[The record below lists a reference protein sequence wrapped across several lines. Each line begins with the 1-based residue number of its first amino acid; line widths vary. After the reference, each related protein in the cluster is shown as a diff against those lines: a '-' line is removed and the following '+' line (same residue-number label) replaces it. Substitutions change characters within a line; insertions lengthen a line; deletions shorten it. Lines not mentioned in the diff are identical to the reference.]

1 MNPNPEAPLVRCPL
15 PAFLALFLP
24 VALLAQPTGPTSRL
38 VVHLT
43 IDQLRPDLLE
53 RLRGEFSGGL
63 ARLLAEGVVYPR
75 GEQDHASTETAPG
88 HATLLSGR
96 WPARTGILSNN
107 RGVPDPLSPLIEVT
121 PGGYRVEGGSPRAFR
136 GTTLYDWMLA
146 ADPQTRVLSVSY
158 KDRGAILP
166 IGRARVPV
174 YWFADGKF
182 TTSTWY
188 ADSLPGWLRDWNAR
202 DFVGQ
207 LLGHRWELARPS
219 DSYPERDDRPEEN
232 GGRDHTFPHVMPTD
246 RSRAIR
252 DIQYFPAFDSL
263 TLDLA
268 LTGMAA
274 LGLGQREGSD
284 LLAVSLS
291 ITDKIGHRYGP
302 RSLEMHDHLLR
313 LDRALGWFLDSLE
326 ARVGRDRL
334 VISLSSDHGAQDF
347 PTGGVGGRIRLRT
360 LTDGVNHAIRARW
373 GIAAL
378 ADEDRGLVFAD
389 VPALTARG
397 VDVDSIRAALAD
409 TVRRLPGVRRVY
421 TPATLARSGDL
432 DARMWHR
439 LISPDTEWLIAVSLE
454 PGWLWTDVGSIT
466 DHGTT
471 NRLDVLVPI
480 IIRAP
485 GVPAQRVPRPVPVV
499 DLAPTLATLLGV
511 TPTEPLDGR
520 PLAEVVGFPR

>member
-1 MNPNPEAPLVRCPL
+1 ML
-15 PAFLALFLP
+15 PAQADDASP
-24 VALLAQPTGPTSRL
+24 RL

-43 IDQLRPDLLE
+43 IDQLRPDYLD
-53 RLRGEFSGGL
+53 RWQGEFTGGL
-63 ARLLAEGVVYPR
+63 KRLLGEGVVYWQ

-96 WPARTGILSNN
+96 WPAHTGILSNN
-107 RGVPDPLSPLIEVT
+107 RGVPDPSHPLLEVT
-121 PGGYRVEGGSPRAFR
+121 PGGYRVEGASPRGFV

-146 ADPQTRVLSVSY
+146 VDPDTRVLSVSY

-174 YWFADGKF
+174 YWYADGRF

-188 ADSLPGWLRDWNAR
+188 ADALPVWLRDWNAR
-202 DFVGQ
+202 DIVGQ
-207 LLGHRWELARPS
+207 LAGHEWRLVHPRG
-219 DSYPERDDRPEEN
+219 SYPERDDRPYEN
-232 GGRDHTFPHVMPTD
+232 GGVDNAFPHIMPLD
-246 RSRAIR
+246 RQQGIR

-268 LTGMAA
+268 LTGMHE
-274 LGLGQREGSD
+274 LGLGQRDGTD

-302 RSLEMHDHLLR
+302 GSLEMHDQILH

-326 ARVGRDRL
+326 ARIGTDRL
-334 VISLSSDHGAQDF
+334 IVSLASDHGGQDF
-347 PTGGVGGRIRLRT
+347 PADGMGGRIRLKTVTAALNRT
-360 LTDGVNHAIRARW
+360 IRTRW
-373 GIAAL
+373 GISAM

-389 VPALTARG
+389 VAALTARG
-397 VDVDSIRAALAD
+397 IDVDSIRHVLAH
-409 TVRRLPGVRRVY
+409 TVRALPGVREVY
-421 TPATLARSGDL
+421 TPASLARSGAH
-432 DARMWHR
+432 DAMMWNR
-439 LISPDTEWLIAVSLE
+439 LISDGTEWLIAVSLE
-454 PGWLWTDVGSIT
+454 QGWLWTDVPMIT

-471 NRLDVLVPI
+471 NRLDVLIPI

-485 GVPAQRVPRPVPVV
+485 GITPQRVARPVGAV
-499 DLAPTLATLLGV
+499 DLAPTLAALLGV

-520 PLAEVVGFPR
+520 PLAEVVSHPR